1 MWIENSIFHFNQL
14 MIIKGFFLLPVLCL
28 ALQTTLCSVT
38 NVADTSVLL
47 TQPVFAFLFH
57 MFKGNALWITYN
69 WSDFIE
75 SLDLCFSN
83 EAFITFNVITNTNLY
98 NVVAGFVWVFTSVT
112 LTSTKTEHFHSAVSS
127 LAPYPKP
134 SPPNPNAADTLVFLK
149 LVLPT
154 QDNM

>member
-1 MWIENSIFHFNQL
+1 MNWEYHISFQSTYYY
-14 MIIKGFFLLPVLCL
+14 KGFFFTSSDMPCFTDYFVLPM
-28 ALQTTLCSVT
+28 LQIPLSCSH
-38 NVADTSVLL
+38 SLSL
-47 TQPVFAFLFH
+47 PSFFH
-57 MFKGNALWITYN
+57 MFKGYALWITYN
-69 WSDFIE
+69 WSNFIE
-75 SLDLCFSN
+75 SHDLCFSN

-134 SPPNPNAADTLVFLK
+134 SPPNPNAADTLLFLK
-149 LVLPT
+149 PILPT